1 MTEHHHLGE
10 DAIFDPMKALA
21 DEGIAVPQP
30 IDITGTV
37 ETRPDDA
44 HPGTA
49 VVGINPK
56 DLLGAKKPDL
66 SLVPPAALL
75 HTASAMMD
83 GAAKYGPYN
92 WRENAVLARVYVAAA
107 MRHLQQFLDGEDID
121 PTSGVHHLGHASAC
135 CAILL
140 DARETGNLSDDR
152 PAPGAAGD
160 MVRRWTPDGK
170 FG

>member
-1 MTEHHHLGE
+1 MTDTIH
-10 DAIFDPMKALA
+10 FDPIAAL
-21 DEGIAVPQP
+21 EKQGVTGIPVPVTMPLVDAP
-30 IDITGTV
+30 I
-37 ETRPDDA
+37 P
-44 HPGTA
+44 
-49 VVGINPK
+49 GINPK
-56 DLLGAKKPDL
+56 DALGLAKPDL

-92 WRENAVLARVYVAAA
+92 WRENAVLARVYVSAA

-152 PAPGAAGD
+152 PKPGAAGG
-160 MVRRWTPDGK
+160 MMRRWSSSTK

>member
-1 MTEHHHLGE
+1 MN
-10 DAIFDPMKALA
+10 DPIKFDPFAALA
-21 DEGIAVPQP
+21 AEGVAVPIPISIQP
-30 IDITGTV
+30 IEEVPAD
-37 ETRPDDA
+37 E
-44 HPGTA
+44 
-49 VVGINPK
+49 GINPK
-56 DLLGAKKPDL
+56 DKIGATKPDL

-92 WRENAVLARVYVAAA
+92 WRENKVKARVYVAAA

-140 DARETGNLSDDR
+140 DARETGNLADDR
-152 PAPGAAGD
+152 PLPGAAGA
-160 MVRRWTPDGK
+160 MVRRWTPDTK